1 VYNCLLYLFYNTA
14 QIQVDNCIALNFL
27 LRIYQGTFVAHRTT
41 QFYNAGTR
49 SSTEPTGNK
58 KQGAMEPLFQFDLP
72 KDQSSIIKVFGVGGG
87 GSNAVNHMFDQG
99 IVGVN
104 FVVLNT
110 DAQALDM
117 SRIPNKMQLGPA
129 LTQGLGAGARPEV
142 GEKSAEESIDSIREL
157 LSKNTKMVFIT
168 AGMGG
173 GTGTGAAP
181 VVARIARE
189 MGVLTVGIVTTPFW
203 FEGKS
208 RYNHALEGIEKLRE
222 NVDTLLIINNDKIR
236 EMYGNLKRSE
246 AFGHANNILTTAA
259 KAISEIITVPG
270 EINVDFA
277 DVQTVMKNGGS
288 AIMGCATAEGEDRA
302 LRAAQGAL
310 NSPLLNDNEIRG
322 AKKVLVNIT
331 TGTQQVT
338 MDEIGEIMEYV
349 QEAAGSTDIILGA
362 CDDPSLGD
370 KLSVTLIA
378 TGFEVG
384 KKAPGFV
391 EQKVVKV
398 YELNDKPVVNE
409 VVVAP
414 VVVEQAPAITIT
426 PQIDEQPVA
435 VNVVEED
442 VYSLFDLTETNN
454 KLEALVN
461 ETATNENTFE
471 FEITR
476 EEQKLPEVEV
486 AVNIVEEKAETT
498 IQPVTETK
506 EDEYVIYTKKSYES
520 NLTASVQQDDLNRQ
534 LEDRKKILAG
544 LSYRFGSKQNVGELE
559 NEPAYKRKGLELNGE
574 SNFSTASDLSRF
586 SVSDDGTNRPEI
598 KKNNSFLHDNV
609 D

>member
-1 VYNCLLYLFYNTA
+1 
-14 QIQVDNCIALNFL
+14 
-27 LRIYQGTFVAHRTT
+27 
-41 QFYNAGTR
+41 
-49 SSTEPTGNK
+49 
-58 KQGAMEPLFQFDLP
+58 MEPLFQFDLP

-87 GSNAVNHMFDQG
+87 GSNAVNHMYDQG

-110 DAQALDM
+110 DAQAIDM
-117 SRIPNKMQLGPA
+117 SRVPNKIQLGPA
-129 LTQGLGAGARPEV
+129 LTQGLGAGARPEI
-142 GEKSAEESIDSIREL
+142 GEKSAEESVDVIKEL
-157 LSKNTKMVFIT
+157 LNKNTKMVFIT

-208 RYNHALEGIEKLRE
+208 RYNHAMDGIEKLRE

-288 AIMGCATAEGEDRA
+288 AIMGCATAEGDDRA

-331 TGTQQVT
+331 TGVQQVT
-338 MDEIGEIMEYV
+338 MDEIGVIMEYV

-384 KKAPGFV
+384 KKVPAFV

-409 VVVAP
+409 VVVNPTP
-414 VVVEQAPAITIT
+414 VVAETKNEVVENTTATTIVEET
-426 PQIDEQPVA
+426 PLISEQPVLTL
-435 VNVVEED
+435 NLEEET
-442 VYSLFDLTETNN
+442 YSLFDIAPPTE
-454 KLEALVN
+454 
-461 ETATNENTFE
+461 ETVTSENTFE
-471 FEITR
+471 FEVTA
-476 EEQKLPEVEV
+476 EEQVLPQVELT
-486 AVNIVEEKAETT
+486 VEETVVEQQEETT
-498 IQPVTETK
+498 VQPVLETRT
-506 EDEYVIYTKKSYES
+506 DEYVVYTKKSYE
-520 NLTASVQQDDLNRQ
+520 TDSVSQINSDEMSRQ

-544 LSYRFGSKQNVGELE
+544 LSYRFGNKQNLGELE
-559 NEPAYKRKGLELNGE
+559 NEPAYKRKGLDLNGE
-574 SNFSTASDLSRF
+574 QSFSTMNDNSRY
-586 SVSDDGTNRPEI
+586 SISDDGTNRPEI

>member
-1 VYNCLLYLFYNTA
+1 
-14 QIQVDNCIALNFL
+14 
-27 LRIYQGTFVAHRTT
+27 
-41 QFYNAGTR
+41 
-49 SSTEPTGNK
+49 
-58 KQGAMEPLFQFDLP
+58 MEPLFQFDLP

-110 DAQALDM
+110 DGQALDM
-117 SRIPNKMQLGPA
+117 SRIPNKIQLGPE
-129 LTQGLGAGARPEV
+129 LTQGLGAGANPSI
-142 GEKSAEESIDSIREL
+142 GEKSAEESVQAIKDL

-208 RYNHALEGIEKLRE
+208 RYSHAIEGIEKLRQ

-236 EMYGNLKRSE
+236 QMYGNLKRSE

-302 LRAAQGAL
+302 MRAAEGAL

-331 TGTQQVT
+331 TGTLQVT
-338 MDEIGEIMEYV
+338 MDEIGAIMEYV

-370 KLSVTLIA
+370 KLSVTIIA

-384 KKAPGFV
+384 KKTLPFV
-391 EQKVVKV
+391 EQKIVKV
-398 YELNDKPVVNE
+398 YELNDKLEEKTIAP
-409 VVVAP
+409 AP
-414 VVVEQAPAITIT
+414 VATTELKVEEPLVAVVEDLKKETPVIPITTRPGTDLRPAAELILEDENFSLFTSSKEEVAEGLTFEFDISR
-426 PQIDEQPVA
+426 DEQML
-435 VNVVEED
+435 
-442 VYSLFDLTETNN
+442 SET
-454 KLEALVN
+454 LVN
-461 ETATNENTFE
+461 EETPALS
-471 FEITR
+471 
-476 EEQKLPEVEV
+476 EEVVLPAEGLLEWKEDLAALEEELVEPKEDL
-486 AVNIVEEKAETT
+486 IETPVEEK
-498 IQPVTETK
+498 K
-506 EDEYVIYTKKSYES
+506 EEEFVSYTKRNFEAEG
-520 NLTASVQQDDLNRQ
+520 TAVNPEKQ
-534 LEDRKKILAG
+534 LEDRKKVLAG
-544 LSYRFGSKQNVGELE
+544 LSYRFAKQNVNELE
-559 NEPAYKRKGLELNGE
+559 NEPAYKRKGLELN
-574 SNFSTASDLSRF
+574 SDADYSSQTDQSRY
-586 SVSDDGTNRPEI
+586 SVSKDAYDRPEI

>member
-1 VYNCLLYLFYNTA
+1 
-14 QIQVDNCIALNFL
+14 
-27 LRIYQGTFVAHRTT
+27 
-41 QFYNAGTR
+41 
-49 SSTEPTGNK
+49 
-58 KQGAMEPLFQFDLP
+58 MEPLFQFDLP

-87 GSNAVNHMFDQG
+87 GSNAVNHMYDQG

-110 DAQALDM
+110 DAQAIDM
-117 SRIPNKMQLGPA
+117 SRVPNKIQLGPA
-129 LTQGLGAGARPEV
+129 LTQGLGAGARPEI
-142 GEKSAEESIDSIREL
+142 GEKSAEESVDVIKEL
-157 LSKNTKMVFIT
+157 LNKNTKMVFIT

-208 RYNHALEGIEKLRE
+208 RYNHAMDGIEKLRE

-288 AIMGCATAEGEDRA
+288 AIMGCATAEGDDRA

-331 TGTQQVT
+331 TGVQQVT
-338 MDEIGEIMEYV
+338 MDEIGVIMEYV

-384 KKAPGFV
+384 KKAPAFV

-409 VVVAP
+409 VVVNPTP
-414 VVVEQAPAITIT
+414 VVAETKNEVVENTTATTIVEET
-426 PQIDEQPVA
+426 PLISEQPVLTL
-435 VNVVEED
+435 NLEEET
-442 VYSLFDLTETNN
+442 YSLFDIAPPTE
-454 KLEALVN
+454 
-461 ETATNENTFE
+461 ETVTSENTFE
-471 FEITR
+471 FEVTA
-476 EEQKLPEVEV
+476 EEQVLPQVELT
-486 AVNIVEEKAETT
+486 VEETVVEQQEETT
-498 IQPVTETK
+498 VQPVLETRT
-506 EDEYVIYTKKSYES
+506 DEYVVYTKKSYE
-520 NLTASVQQDDLNRQ
+520 TDSVSQINSDEMSRQ

-544 LSYRFGSKQNVGELE
+544 LSYRFGNKQNLGELE
-559 NEPAYKRKGLELNGE
+559 NEPAYKRKGLDLNGE
-574 SNFSTASDLSRF
+574 QSFSTMNDNSRY
-586 SVSDDGTNRPEI
+586 SISDDGTNRPEI

>member
-1 VYNCLLYLFYNTA
+1 
-14 QIQVDNCIALNFL
+14 
-27 LRIYQGTFVAHRTT
+27 
-41 QFYNAGTR
+41 
-49 SSTEPTGNK
+49 
-58 KQGAMEPLFQFDLP
+58 MEPLFQFDLP

-110 DAQALDM
+110 DAQALEM

-142 GEKSAEESIDSIREL
+142 GEKSAEESIDAIREL
-157 LSKNTKMVFIT
+157 LSKNTKMIFIT

-208 RYNHALEGIEKLRE
+208 RYNHAIEGIEKLRE
-222 NVDTLLIINNDKIR
+222 HVDTLLIINNDKIR

-288 AIMGCATAEGEDRA
+288 AIMGCATAEGDDRA

-331 TGTQQVT
+331 TGTMQVT

-370 KLSVTLIA
+370 KLSVTIIA
-378 TGFEVG
+378 TGFEVTR
-384 KKAPGFV
+384 KASGYI

-398 YELNDKPVVNE
+398 YELNDKPLVNE
-409 VVVAP
+409 VVAP
-414 VVVEQAPAITIT
+414 VVNVVEPVVNNNVVTHILEDVEPVVAAT
-426 PQIDEQPVA
+426 PVVEEQPV
-435 VNVVEED
+435 VKVEED
-442 VYSLFDLTETNN
+442 VYSLFDLTEANN
-454 KLEALVN
+454 KLESLLN
-461 ETATNENTFE
+461 ETAANENTFE
-471 FEITR
+471 FEVTR

-486 AVNIVEEKAETT
+486 TMSVVKDEVENTV
-498 IQPVTETK
+498 QPVVETK
-506 EDEYVIYTKKSYES
+506 EEDYVVYTKKSYES

-544 LSYRFGSKQNVGELE
+544 LSYRFGNKQNLGELE

-574 SNFSTASDLSRF
+574 SSFSTGNDFSRF

>member
-1 VYNCLLYLFYNTA
+1 
-14 QIQVDNCIALNFL
+14 
-27 LRIYQGTFVAHRTT
+27 
-41 QFYNAGTR
+41 
-49 SSTEPTGNK
+49 
-58 KQGAMEPLFQFDLP
+58 MEPLFQFDLP
-72 KDQSSIIKVFGVGGG
+72 QEQSSIIKVFGVGGG

-99 IVGVN
+99 IAGVN

-117 SRIPNKMQLGPA
+117 SRISNKIQLGPK
-129 LTQGLGAGARPEV
+129 LSQGLGAGADPKV
-142 GEKSAEESIDSIREL
+142 GEMSAEESIEAIRDL

-203 FEGKS
+203 FEGKG
-208 RYNHALEGIEKLRE
+208 RYNHATAGIEKLRE

-259 KAISEIITVPG
+259 KAISEIITMPG

-288 AIMGCATAEGEDRA
+288 AIMGCATAEGDDRA
-302 LRAAQGAL
+302 IRAAQGAL
-310 NSPLLNDNEIRG
+310 NSPLLNDNEIQG

-338 MDEIGEIMEYV
+338 MDEIGVIMEYV
-349 QEAAGSTDIILGA
+349 QDAAGSTDIILGA
-362 CDDPSLGD
+362 CDDPTLEG
-370 KLSVTLIA
+370 KLSVTIIA
-378 TGFEVG
+378 TGFDVA
-384 KKAPGFV
+384 KKVSGYV

-398 YELNDKPVVNE
+398 YELNDKPTNTP
-409 VVVAP
+409 AP
-414 VVVEQAPAITIT
+414 QPIVEK
-426 PQIDEQPVA
+426 QPEPE
-435 VNVVEED
+435 VNVLETTPIEPEAEINLPEET
-442 VYSLFDLTETNN
+442 YGLFDFANSTPTENT
-454 KLEALVN
+454 
-461 ETATNENTFE
+461 ENTFE
-471 FEITR
+471 FNISP
-476 EEQKLPEVEV
+476 EEQQLP
-486 AVNIVEEKAETT
+486 AEELTEETAAETEKMAE
-498 IQPVTETK
+498 PVVEKK
-506 EDEYVIYTKKSYES
+506 EEEYVVYTKKSFENDVVS
-520 NLTASVQQDDLNRQ
+520 SVPENELNKM

-544 LSYRFGSKQNVGELE
+544 LSYRFGNKQNVSEME
-559 NEPAYKRKGLELNGE
+559 NEPAYKRKGMELNSE
-574 SNFSTASDLSRF
+574 QNFSTSTDISRY
-586 SVSDDGTNRPEI
+586 SVTDDGTMRPEI
-598 KKNNSFLHDNV
+598 KKSNPFLHDRV

>member
-1 VYNCLLYLFYNTA
+1 
-14 QIQVDNCIALNFL
+14 
-27 LRIYQGTFVAHRTT
+27 
-41 QFYNAGTR
+41 
-49 SSTEPTGNK
+49 
-58 KQGAMEPLFQFDLP
+58 MEPLFQFDLP
-72 KDQSSIIKVFGVGGG
+72 KEQSSIIKVFGVGGG

-99 IVGVN
+99 IAGVN

-110 DAQALDM
+110 DAQALEM
-117 SRIPNKMQLGPA
+117 SRIPNKIQLGPDS
-129 LTQGLGAGARPEV
+129 TQGLGAGAKPEV
-142 GEKSAEESIDSIREL
+142 GAKAAEESIAEIKEL
-157 LSKNTKMVFIT
+157 LSKNTKMVFVT

-203 FEGKS
+203 FEGKN
-208 RYNHALEGIEKLRE
+208 RYNHALDGIEKLRE

-302 LRAAQGAL
+302 LMAAQGAM
-310 NSPLLNDNEIRG
+310 NSPLLNDNDISG

-331 TGTQQVT
+331 TGTMQVT
-338 MDEIGEIMEYV
+338 MDEIGAIMEYV

-362 CDDPSLGD
+362 CDDLSIGE
-370 KLSVTLIA
+370 KLSVTIIA

-384 KKAPGFV
+384 KKAKPFT
-391 EQKVVKV
+391 EQKNVTV
-398 YELNDKPVVNE
+398 YELTDKNE
-409 VVVAP
+409 VKVVSSFPSFEEVKEEVPA
-414 VVVEQAPAITIT
+414 VTVNVEEPKA
-426 PQIDEQPVA
+426 EEEPVA
-435 VNVVEED
+435 VIAVEPD
-442 VYSLFDLTETNN
+442 YTLFTEPV
-454 KLEALVN
+454 A
-461 ETATNENTFE
+461 ETTAETVSVE
-471 FEITR
+471 FEVTR
-476 EEQKLPEVEV
+476 EEQKLDEVMLSEEVVGEEV
-486 AVNIVEEKAETT
+486 AEVKEEVLETPVVETS
-498 IQPVTETK
+498 TEEFIT
-506 EDEYVIYTKKSYES
+506 YTKRTYETEETQEEQ
-520 NLTASVQQDDLNRQ
+520 LTA
-534 LEDRKKILAG
+534 LEDRKKKLAG
-544 LSYRFGSKQNVGELE
+544 LSYRFGSKQNVNELE
-559 NEPAYKRKGLELNGE
+559 NEPAYKRKGMEFGNDVNY
-574 SNFSTASDLSRF
+574 SAQNDQSRY
-586 SVSDDGTNRPEI
+586 SVGTDNYDRPEI

>member
-1 VYNCLLYLFYNTA
+1 
-14 QIQVDNCIALNFL
+14 
-27 LRIYQGTFVAHRTT
+27 
-41 QFYNAGTR
+41 
-49 SSTEPTGNK
+49 
-58 KQGAMEPLFQFDLP
+58 MEPLFQFDLP

-110 DAQALDM
+110 DGQALDM
-117 SRIPNKMQLGPA
+117 SRIPNKIQLGPE
-129 LTQGLGAGARPEV
+129 LTQGLGAGANPV
-142 GEKSAEESIDSIREL
+142 IGEKSAEESVAAIKEL

-208 RYNHALEGIEKLRE
+208 RYGHAMEGIEKLRE

-236 EMYGNLKRSE
+236 EMFGNLKRSE

-288 AIMGCATAEGEDRA
+288 AIMGCCTAEGEDRA
-302 LRAAQGAL
+302 IRAAQGAL

-331 TGTQQVT
+331 TGTLQVT

-370 KLSVTLIA
+370 KLSVTIIA

-384 KKAPGFV
+384 KKKEPFR

-398 YELNDKPVVNE
+398 YELNDKPEEKQVTP
-409 VVVAP
+409 AP
-414 VVVEQAPAITIT
+414 VATELLKEETVLPLIEDVKTETPVIPISRPETELRPAA
-426 PQIDEQPVA
+426 EL
-435 VNVVEED
+435 VEEEERF
-442 VYSLFDLTETNN
+442 SLFATE
-454 KLEALVN
+454 
-461 ETATNENTFE
+461 ETKEEGLTFE
-471 FEITR
+471 FEVSR
-476 EEQKLPEVEV
+476 EEQVLPEELLLEGNLELQEEV
-486 AVNIVEEKAETT
+486 AELKEEPVAFEEDLLQLQEEMLQENEEVIETPVVEK
-498 IQPVTETK
+498 K
-506 EDEYVIYTKKSYES
+506 EEEFISYTKRSYETEETS
-520 NLTASVQQDDLNRQ
+520 NGTPDLDKQ
-534 LEDRKKILAG
+534 LEDRKKVLAG
-544 LSYRFGSKQNVGELE
+544 LSYRFGSKQNVTELE
-559 NEPAYKRKGLELNGE
+559 SEPAYKRKGLELNGE
-574 SNFSTASDLSRF
+574 KNYSTQTEQSRY
-586 SVSDDGTNRPEI
+586 SVSNDAYDRPEI

>member
-1 VYNCLLYLFYNTA
+1 
-14 QIQVDNCIALNFL
+14 
-27 LRIYQGTFVAHRTT
+27 
-41 QFYNAGTR
+41 
-49 SSTEPTGNK
+49 
-58 KQGAMEPLFQFDLP
+58 MEPLFQFDLP

-157 LSKNTKMVFIT
+157 LSKNTKMIFIT

-203 FEGKS
+203 FEGKA
-208 RYNHALEGIEKLRE
+208 RYNHAIEGIEKLRE

-331 TGTQQVT
+331 TGTMQVT

-378 TGFEVG
+378 TGFEVAR
-384 KKAPGFV
+384 KASGYI

-398 YELNDKPVVNE
+398 YELNDKPLVNE
-409 VVVAP
+409 VVAP
-414 VVVEQAPAITIT
+414 VVNVVAPVVEVAPVTNIA
-426 PQIDEQPVA
+426 PPLMDEQPV
-435 VNVVEED
+435 VKLEED
-442 VYSLFDLTETNN
+442 VYSLFDLTEAN
-454 KLEALVN
+454 KQLENLLN
-461 ETATNENTFE
+461 ETAANDNTFE
-471 FEITR
+471 FEVTR
-476 EEQKLPEVEV
+476 EEQKLPEVELTMS
-486 AVNIVEEKAETT
+486 IVKDEVEPT
-498 IQPVTETK
+498 IQPVAETK
-506 EDEYVIYTKKSYES
+506 EEDYVVYTKKSYEA

-574 SNFSTASDLSRF
+574 SNFSTNNDLSRF

>member
-1 VYNCLLYLFYNTA
+1 
-14 QIQVDNCIALNFL
+14 
-27 LRIYQGTFVAHRTT
+27 
-41 QFYNAGTR
+41 
-49 SSTEPTGNK
+49 
-58 KQGAMEPLFQFDLP
+58 MEPLFQFDLP

-87 GSNAVNHMFDQG
+87 GSNAVNHMYDQG

-110 DAQALDM
+110 DAQAIDM
-117 SRIPNKMQLGPA
+117 SRVPNKIQLGPA
-129 LTQGLGAGARPEV
+129 LTQGLGAGARPEI
-142 GEKSAEESIDSIREL
+142 GEKSAEESVEVIKEL
-157 LSKNTKMVFIT
+157 LNKNTKMVFIT

-208 RYNHALEGIEKLRE
+208 RYNHAMEGIEKLRE

-288 AIMGCATAEGEDRA
+288 AIMGCATAEGDDRA

-331 TGTQQVT
+331 TGAHQVT
-338 MDEIGEIMEYV
+338 MDEIGVIMEYV

-384 KKAPGFV
+384 KKAAPFV

-409 VVVAP
+409 VVVNPTP
-414 VVVEQAPAITIT
+414 VVAETKNEVVENITATTIVEETPLIT
-426 PQIDEQPVA
+426 EQPVLTL
-435 VNVVEED
+435 NLEEET
-442 VYSLFDLTETNN
+442 YSLFDIAPQAEET
-454 KLEALVN
+454 VS
-461 ETATNENTFE
+461 NENTFE
-471 FEITR
+471 FEVTAQEQVLPQVELTT
-476 EEQKLPEVEV
+476 EETVVEQQQEMT
-486 AVNIVEEKAETT
+486 A
-498 IQPVTETK
+498 QPVIESRT
-506 EDEYVIYTKKSYES
+506 DEYVVYTKKSYE
-520 NLTASVQQDDLNRQ
+520 TDSVSQINSDDMSRQ

-544 LSYRFGSKQNVGELE
+544 LSYRFGNKQNLGELE
-559 NEPAYKRKGLELNGE
+559 NEPAYKRKGLDLNGE
-574 SNFSTASDLSRF
+574 QSFSTMNDNSRY

>member
-1 VYNCLLYLFYNTA
+1 
-14 QIQVDNCIALNFL
+14 
-27 LRIYQGTFVAHRTT
+27 
-41 QFYNAGTR
+41 
-49 SSTEPTGNK
+49 
-58 KQGAMEPLFQFDLP
+58 MEPLFQFDLP

-87 GSNAVNHMFDQG
+87 GSNAVNHMYEQG

-110 DAQALDM
+110 DAQAIDM
-117 SRIPNKMQLGPA
+117 SRVPNKIQLGPA
-129 LTQGLGAGARPEV
+129 LTQGLGAGARPEI
-142 GEKSAEESIDSIREL
+142 GEKSAEESVDVIKEL
-157 LSKNTKMVFIT
+157 LNKNTKMVFIT

-208 RYNHALEGIEKLRE
+208 RYNHAMDGIEKLRE

-288 AIMGCATAEGEDRA
+288 AIMGCATAEGDDRA

-331 TGTQQVT
+331 TGAQQVT
-338 MDEIGEIMEYV
+338 MDEIGVIMEYV

-362 CDDPSLGD
+362 CDDPTLGD

-384 KKAPGFV
+384 KKAAPFV

-409 VVVAP
+409 VVVTPTP
-414 VVVEQAPAITIT
+414 VVAETKNEVVENTTTTVVEETPLIT
-426 PQIDEQPVA
+426 EQPVLTL
-435 VNVVEED
+435 NLEEET
-442 VYSLFDLTETNN
+442 YSLFDIAPQTE
-454 KLEALVN
+454 
-461 ETATNENTFE
+461 ETVTNENTFE
-471 FEITR
+471 FEVTAQEQVLPQVELTT
-476 EEQKLPEVEV
+476 EETVVVQQ
-486 AVNIVEEKAETT
+486 EEATA
-498 IQPVTETK
+498 QPVIESRT
-506 EDEYVIYTKKSYES
+506 DEYVVYTKKSYE
-520 NLTASVQQDDLNRQ
+520 TDSVSQINSDDMSRQ

-544 LSYRFGSKQNVGELE
+544 LSYRFGNKQNLGELE
-559 NEPAYKRKGLELNGE
+559 NEPAYKRKGLDLNGE
-574 SNFSTASDLSRF
+574 QSFSTMNDNSRY

>member
-1 VYNCLLYLFYNTA
+1 
-14 QIQVDNCIALNFL
+14 
-27 LRIYQGTFVAHRTT
+27 
-41 QFYNAGTR
+41 
-49 SSTEPTGNK
+49 
-58 KQGAMEPLFQFDLP
+58 MEPLFQFDLP

-87 GSNAVNHMFDQG
+87 GSNAVNHMYEQG

-110 DAQALDM
+110 DAQAIDM
-117 SRIPNKMQLGPA
+117 SRVPNKIQLGPA
-129 LTQGLGAGARPEV
+129 LTQGLGAGARPEI
-142 GEKSAEESIDSIREL
+142 GEKSAEESVDVIKEL
-157 LSKNTKMVFIT
+157 LNKNTKMVFIT

-208 RYNHALEGIEKLRE
+208 RYNHAMDGIEKLRE

-288 AIMGCATAEGEDRA
+288 AIMGCATAEGDDRA

-331 TGTQQVT
+331 TGAQQVT
-338 MDEIGEIMEYV
+338 MDEIGVIMEYV

-362 CDDPSLGD
+362 CDDPTLGD

-384 KKAPGFV
+384 KKAAPFV

-409 VVVAP
+409 VVVTPTP
-414 VVVEQAPAITIT
+414 VVAETKNEVVENTTTTVVEETPLIT
-426 PQIDEQPVA
+426 EQPVLTL
-435 VNVVEED
+435 NLEEET
-442 VYSLFDLTETNN
+442 YSLFDIAPQTE
-454 KLEALVN
+454 
-461 ETATNENTFE
+461 ETVTNENTFE
-471 FEITR
+471 FEVTAQEQVLPQVELTT
-476 EEQKLPEVEV
+476 EETVVVQQE
-486 AVNIVEEKAETT
+486 ETT
-498 IQPVTETK
+498 VQPVIESRT
-506 EDEYVIYTKKSYES
+506 DEYVVYTKKSYE
-520 NLTASVQQDDLNRQ
+520 TDSVSQINSDDMSRQ

-544 LSYRFGSKQNVGELE
+544 LSYRFGNKQNLGELE
-559 NEPAYKRKGLELNGE
+559 NEPAYKRKGLDLNGE
-574 SNFSTASDLSRF
+574 QSFSTMNDNSRY
-586 SVSDDGTNRPEI
+586 SISDDGTNRPEI

>member
-1 VYNCLLYLFYNTA
+1 
-14 QIQVDNCIALNFL
+14 
-27 LRIYQGTFVAHRTT
+27 
-41 QFYNAGTR
+41 
-49 SSTEPTGNK
+49 
-58 KQGAMEPLFQFDLP
+58 MEPLFQFDLP

-87 GSNAVNHMFDQG
+87 GSNAVNHMYDQG

-110 DAQALDM
+110 DAQAIDM
-117 SRIPNKMQLGPA
+117 SRVPNKIQLGPA
-129 LTQGLGAGARPEV
+129 LTQGLGAGARPEI
-142 GEKSAEESIDSIREL
+142 GEKSAEESVDVIKEL
-157 LSKNTKMVFIT
+157 LNKNTKMVFIT

-208 RYNHALEGIEKLRE
+208 RYNHAMDGIEKLRE

-288 AIMGCATAEGEDRA
+288 AIMGCATAEGDDRA
-302 LRAAQGAL
+302 LRAAQGAI

-331 TGTQQVT
+331 TGVQQVT
-338 MDEIGEIMEYV
+338 MDEIGVIMEYV

-384 KKAPGFV
+384 KKAAPFV

-409 VVVAP
+409 VVVTPTP
-414 VVVEQAPAITIT
+414 VVAETKNEVVENTTTTIVEETPLIT
-426 PQIDEQPVA
+426 EQPVLTL
-435 VNVVEED
+435 NLEEET
-442 VYSLFDLTETNN
+442 YSLFDIAPQTE
-454 KLEALVN
+454 
-461 ETATNENTFE
+461 ETVSNENTFE
-471 FEITR
+471 FEVTVQEQVLPQVELTT
-476 EEQKLPEVEV
+476 EETVVEQQ
-486 AVNIVEEKAETT
+486 EETT
-498 IQPVTETK
+498 VQPVLETRT
-506 EDEYVIYTKKSYES
+506 DEYVVYTKKSYE
-520 NLTASVQQDDLNRQ
+520 TDSVSQINSDDMSRQ

-544 LSYRFGSKQNVGELE
+544 LSYRFGNKQNLGELE
-559 NEPAYKRKGLELNGE
+559 NEPAYKRKGLDLNGE
-574 SNFSTASDLSRF
+574 QSFSTMNDNSRY
-586 SVSDDGTNRPEI
+586 SISDDGTNRPEI

>member
-1 VYNCLLYLFYNTA
+1 
-14 QIQVDNCIALNFL
+14 
-27 LRIYQGTFVAHRTT
+27 
-41 QFYNAGTR
+41 
-49 SSTEPTGNK
+49 
-58 KQGAMEPLFQFDLP
+58 MEPLFQFDLP
-72 KDQSSIIKVFGVGGG
+72 KDQASIIKVFGVGGG
-87 GSNAVNHMFDQG
+87 GSNAVNHMYDQG

-117 SRIPNKMQLGPA
+117 SLIPNKIQLGPNS
-129 LTQGLGAGARPEV
+129 TQGLGAGAQPKV
-142 GEKSAEESIDSIREL
+142 GEIAAEESIDAIKDL

-203 FEGKS
+203 FEGKN
-208 RYNHALEGIEKLRE
+208 RYNHALEGIERLRE

-236 EMYGNLKRSE
+236 GMYGNLKRSE

-302 LRAAQGAL
+302 MLAVRGAL
-310 NSPLLNDNEIRG
+310 NSPLLNDTEIHG

-331 TGTQQVT
+331 TGAQQVT
-338 MDEIGEIMEYV
+338 MDEIGAIMEFV

-370 KLSVTLIA
+370 KLSVTVIA
-378 TGFEVG
+378 TGFEVV
-384 KKAPGFV
+384 KKPGGFI

-398 YELNDKPVVNE
+398 YELNDKTEENSNASFPL
-409 VVVAP
+409 
-414 VVVEQAPAITIT
+414 ITN
-426 PQIDEQPVA
+426 QPA
-435 VNVVEED
+435 VNVTVEEPK
-442 VYSLFDLTETNN
+442 VEEPVANTSMIEEENYSLFAPMVEDTTKQE
-454 KLEALVN
+454 VSV
-461 ETATNENTFE
+461 E
-471 FEITR
+471 FEVSR
-476 EEQKLPEVEV
+476 EEQQLSEVTAETEEPV
-486 AVNIVEEKAETT
+486 APNDPIVIVEKKEEDFVVYTKTTYETT
-498 IQPVTETK
+498 PTLATE
-506 EDEYVIYTKKSYES
+506 
-520 NLTASVQQDDLNRQ
+520 QDRTQ
-534 LEDRKKILAG
+534 VLEERKKVLAG
-544 LSYRFGSKQNVGELE
+544 LSFRFGNKQNVNELE
-559 NEPAYKRKGLELNGE
+559 NEPAYKRKGVEVGTQND
-574 SNFSTASDLSRF
+574 FSSQSDASRYSLSTDAF
-586 SVSDDGTNRPEI
+586 DRPEI
-598 KKNNSFLHDNV
+598 KKNNSYLHDNV

>member
-1 VYNCLLYLFYNTA
+1 
-14 QIQVDNCIALNFL
+14 
-27 LRIYQGTFVAHRTT
+27 
-41 QFYNAGTR
+41 
-49 SSTEPTGNK
+49 
-58 KQGAMEPLFQFDLP
+58 MEPLFQFDLP

-87 GSNAVNHMFDQG
+87 GNNAVNHMYDQG

-110 DAQALDM
+110 DEQALEM
-117 SRIPNKMQLGPA
+117 SRVPNKIQLGPE
-129 LTQGLGAGARPEV
+129 LTKGRGAGAEPKV
-142 GEKSAEESIDSIREL
+142 GEKSAEESEDTIKEL
-157 LSKNTKMVFIT
+157 LSKNTQMVFIT

-208 RYNHALEGIEKLRE
+208 RYNNAMEGIEKLRE
-222 NVDTLLIINNDKIR
+222 HVDTLLIINNDKIR

-288 AIMGCATAEGEDRA
+288 AIMGCATAEGDDRA
-302 LRAAQGAL
+302 IRAAQGAL

-331 TGTQQVT
+331 TGTMQVT

-362 CDDPSLGD
+362 CDDASLGD
-370 KLSVTLIA
+370 KLSVTIIA

-384 KKAPGFV
+384 KKPAAYV
-391 EQKVVKV
+391 QQREVKV

-409 VVVAP
+409 TVVAAP
-414 VVVEQAPAITIT
+414 VVEEKETPVIPLYADVVKVE
-426 PQIDEQPVA
+426 EQPITLEL
-435 VNVVEED
+435 EEET
-442 VYSLFDLTETNN
+442 YNLFDLANKEETVSAN
-454 KLEALVN
+454 
-461 ETATNENTFE
+461 TTFE
-471 FEITR
+471 FEVTR
-476 EEQKLPEVEV
+476 EEQILPEVEV
-486 AVNIVEEKAETT
+486 AESVVEEKVETIFQPAAEVK
-498 IQPVTETK
+498 Q
-506 EDEYVIYTKKSYES
+506 DDYVVYTKKSYES
-520 NLTASVQQDDLNRQ
+520 DYTSSVPQNDLNQQ

-544 LSYRFGSKQNVGELE
+544 LSYRFGSKQNVNELE

-574 SNFSTASDLSRF
+574 QNFSTASDVSRY
-586 SVSDDGTNRPEI
+586 SITDDGTGRPEV
-598 KKNNSFLHDNV
+598 KKNNGFLHDNV